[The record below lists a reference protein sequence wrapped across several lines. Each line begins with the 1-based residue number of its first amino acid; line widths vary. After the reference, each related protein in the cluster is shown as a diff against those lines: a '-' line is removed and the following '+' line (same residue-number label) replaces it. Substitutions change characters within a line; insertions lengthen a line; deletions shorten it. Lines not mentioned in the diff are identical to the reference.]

1 MAYTV
6 LVAEN
11 SHYMDEA
18 ERYKHGECATLAE
31 AHAAAR
37 ALVNS
42 ELAALHAPGMSADEL
57 YRQYTTFGAEPFIV
71 PADEGESFS
80 AWAYAAAR
88 CQELCQQTAQ
98 TEQTA

>member
-18 ERYKHGECATLAE
+18 ERYKHGEFATLDE

-37 ALVNS
+37 VLVNS
-42 ELAALHAPGMSADEL
+42 ELAALHTPGMSADEL

-71 PADEGESFS
+71 PDAAAESFS

-88 CQELCQQTAQ
+88 CQELCQVKTQ
-98 TEQTA
+98 TEQSD

>member
-18 ERYKHGECATLAE
+18 ERYKHGEFATIVE
-31 AHAAAR
+31 ARAAAR

-42 ELAALHAPGMSADEL
+42 ELVALHAPGMSADEL

-71 PADEGESFS
+71 PADADENFS

-88 CQELCQQTAQ
+88 CQELCQDKTQ
-98 TEQTA
+98 TEQSD